1 MNINKI
7 GVVGMGFVGGA
18 IINAYNE
25 KNASDKLETYDVDMS
40 KTPTCDSLDKLVN
53 SVDMIYVCVPTPS
66 NLDGSC
72 NISIVETVVDS
83 INDCATTPKVIVLKS
98 TIPPL
103 TTQRLQ
109 NLYPKHYI
117 AFFPEFL
124 TEANANDN
132 YLNQDLML
140 CGFSDKFEP
149 ELIESILNEQV
160 SVVKSLHTC
169 LVSNSEHAEYFKYV
183 ANCFL
188 AAKVSIA
195 NEFATIAK
203 SLGLD
208 WDYMTQIL
216 SHDGRMGATHW
227 KVPGPD
233 GKYGFGGTCFPK
245 DLKALIS
252 LAKSVD
258 VNIPVLE
265 AVWERNITLDRPEK
279 DWEELKGRSVTE

>member
-25 KNASDKLETYDVDMS
+25 KNALDKLETYDVDMS

-72 NISIVETVVDS
+72 NISIVETIVNN
-83 INDCATTPKVIVLKS
+83 INKLASGPKIIILKS
-98 TIPPL
+98 TVPPR

-109 NLYPKHYI
+109 NQYPDHFI

-124 TEANANDN
+124 TEANSNDD

-149 ELIESILNEQV
+149 ELIEAILNEQV
-160 SVVKSLHTC
+160 SVVKSLRTC

-188 AAKVSIA
+188 ATKVSIA

-216 SHDGRMGATHW
+216 SHDGRMGVTHW

-258 VNIPVLE
+258 ANIPVLE

-279 DWEELKGRSVTE
+279 DWEKLKGRSVTE